1 MFDGFRQLRRAGS
14 VTFYRPSSLSSQA
27 TDVGVSLP
35 PTVKA
40 RVDMTVSVV
49 IFVVVDIF

>member
-1 MFDGFRQLRRAGS
+1 

-27 TDVGVSLP
+27 TDIGVSVP
-35 PTVKA
+35 PTVKP

-49 IFVVVDIF
+49 IFVVIDMYSVELEE